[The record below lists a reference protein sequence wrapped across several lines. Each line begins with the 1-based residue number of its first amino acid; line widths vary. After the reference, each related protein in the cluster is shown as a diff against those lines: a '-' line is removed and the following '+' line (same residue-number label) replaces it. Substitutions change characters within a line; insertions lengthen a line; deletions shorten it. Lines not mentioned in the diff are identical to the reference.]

1 MKETQRH
8 MQDHGI
14 TRRQFF
20 KADKNW
26 QNVTR
31 NEYRSTIIAW
41 SEPPHATS
49 PADCTTE
56 HH

>member
-1 MKETQRH
+1 

-41 SEPPHATS
+41 SEPPAPRARTL
-49 PADCTTE
+49 AAC
-56 HH
+56 